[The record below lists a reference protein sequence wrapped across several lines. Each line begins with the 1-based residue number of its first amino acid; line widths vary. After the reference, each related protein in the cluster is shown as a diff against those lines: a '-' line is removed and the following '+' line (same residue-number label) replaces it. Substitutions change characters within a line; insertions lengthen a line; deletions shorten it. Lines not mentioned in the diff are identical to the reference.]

1 VTAAYVDENRVPYQI
16 PKTSFSVSIL
26 RKDIRKERER
36 KKRRGKIERID
47 KEREK
52 MKKRDGVPFKWTPEV
67 SATHAKE
74 RAKRANEP

>member
-52 MKKRDGVPFKWTPEV
+52 MKK
-67 SATHAKE
+67 E
-74 RAKRANEP
+74 RRSTFQMDARSLGHTCEGASEASE